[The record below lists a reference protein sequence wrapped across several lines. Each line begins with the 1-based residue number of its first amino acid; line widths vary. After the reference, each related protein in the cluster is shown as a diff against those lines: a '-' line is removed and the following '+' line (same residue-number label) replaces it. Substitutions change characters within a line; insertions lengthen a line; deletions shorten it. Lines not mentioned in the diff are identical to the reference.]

1 MSHFSFTIKTGD
13 SFVGGWGVSTRS
25 FLKWSGK
32 KKGGI
37 KKVKAEVSD
46 SKLKSSMLKRE
57 KTIKPRYSVYND

>member
-1 MSHFSFTIKTGD
+1 MSHYSFTIKIGD
-13 SFVGGWGVSTRS
+13 SFVRGWGVSTRS

-32 KKGGI
+32 KRGI

-57 KTIKPRYSVYND
+57 KTIKPRHSVYND